1 MNEKTNNK
9 EASINKVDE
18 LVNRAQ
24 LAINDWQCSGET
36 YYLRQAQA
44 NLGSAL
50 ELAQSARTAAKAEAY
65 SLDDDDMTLPLHDT
79 PEEALKSARGDLTAG
94 EIVTVIQWRKSS
106 WHPEIS
112 VEMLL
117 GEFEEEACE
126 DGGSASEY
134 WSERIESKEMA
145 KARAELGQRLNA
157 VLKDWIDE
165 HKLEA
170 DWYEP
175 TGMKLSYQFDGK
187 NFKRI

>member
-1 MNEKTNNK
+1 MNIK
-9 EASINKVDE
+9 EESINKVDE

-50 ELAQSARTAAKAEAY
+50 ELAESARAAAMEAEKAEAY
-65 SLDDDDMTLPLHDT
+65 SVGDDDMTFLYDT
-79 PEEALKSARGDLTAG
+79 PEEALKSARDNLTAG
-94 EIVTVIQWRKSS
+94 EIVTVIQWRESS
-106 WHPEIS
+106 WRPEIDA
-112 VEMLL
+112 EKLL
-117 GEFEEEACE
+117 EDFEEDACE
-126 DGGSASEY
+126 DGGDASEY
-134 WSERIESKEMA
+134 WSERVESKEMA
-145 KARAELGQRLNA
+145 KARTELGQRLNA

-187 NFKRI
+187 NFKHI

>member
-1 MNEKTNNK
+1 MNNK

-18 LVNRAQ
+18 LVNRAH
-24 LAINDWQCSGET
+24 LDINDWQCSGET

-50 ELAQSARTAAKAEAY
+50 ELARAARVAVQAAEKAEVY
-65 SLDDDDMTLPLHDT
+65 SVGDDDMTFTLYDT
-79 PEEALKSARGDLTAG
+79 PAEALKSARDNLTAG
-94 EIVTVIQWRKSS
+94 EIVTVIQWRESN

-117 GEFEEEACE
+117 GEFEEAACE

-134 WSERIESKEMA
+134 WSDRIESKDMA
-145 KARAELGQRLNA
+145 TARTELEQRLNA

-170 DWYEP
+170 DWYKP

>member
-1 MNEKTNNK
+1 MNNK
-9 EASINKVDE
+9 EASINEVDE

-65 SLDDDDMTLPLHDT
+65 SVDDDDMTLPLHDT

-106 WHPEIS
+106 WYPEIS

-117 GEFEEEACE
+117 NEFEEEACE

-165 HKLEA
+165 HKIEA
-170 DWYEP
+170 NWYEP

>member
-1 MNEKTNNK
+1 MNNK
-9 EASINKVDE
+9 EESINKVDE

-44 NLGSAL
+44 NIGSAL
-50 ELAQSARTAAKAEAY
+50 ELARAARVAVLAAEKAEAY
-65 SLDDDDMTLPLHDT
+65 SVGDDDMTFSLYDT
-79 PEEALKSARGDLTAG
+79 PEEALESARDNLKDG
-94 EIVTVIQWRKSS
+94 EIVAVVQWRKSN

-117 GEFEEEACE
+117 GEFEEDACE
-126 DGGSASEY
+126 DGGAASEY
-134 WSERIESKEMA
+134 WSEHIESRDMVT
-145 KARAELGQRLNA
+145 ARTELGQRLNA

-165 HKLEA
+165 HQLEA

-175 TGMKLSYQFDGK
+175 TGVKLSYQFDGK

>member
-1 MNEKTNNK
+1 MNNK
-9 EASINKVDE
+9 EASINEVDE

-50 ELAQSARTAAKAEAY
+50 ELARAAHAAALAAEKEELY
-65 SLDDDDMTLPLHDT
+65 SVGDDDAFTLHDT
-79 PEEALKSARGDLTAG
+79 PEEALEEACGDLTAG
-94 EIVTVIQWRKSS
+94 EIVTVVQWRESS
-106 WHPEIS
+106 WRPEID
-112 VEMLL
+112 VEKLL
-117 GEFEEEACE
+117 ENFEEDACE
-126 DGGSASEY
+126 DGGNASEY
-134 WSERIESKEMA
+134 WGERIECERLA
-145 KARAELGQRLNA
+145 AARAELGQRLNA
-157 VLKDWIDE
+157 VLQDWIDE

-170 DWYEP
+170 DWYKP

>member
-1 MNEKTNNK
+1 MNNK

-50 ELAQSARTAAKAEAY
+50 ELARAARTAVLAAEKAEVY
-65 SLDDDDMTLPLHDT
+65 SVGDDDMTFSLYDT
-79 PEEALKSARGDLTAG
+79 PEEALKSARDNLTAG
-94 EIVTVIQWRKSS
+94 EIVAVIQWRESI

-134 WSERIESKEMA
+134 WSERIESEEMA
-145 KARAELGQRLNA
+145 KARAELEQRLNT

-170 DWYEP
+170 DWYKP

>member
-1 MNEKTNNK
+1 MNNK
-9 EASINKVDE
+9 EVSINKVDE

-65 SLDDDDMTLPLHDT
+65 SVDDDDMTLPLHDT

-106 WHPEIS
+106 WRPEID
-112 VEMLL
+112 EEKLL
-117 GEFEEEACE
+117 ENFEEDAYE
-126 DGGSASEY
+126 DGDSASEY
-134 WSERIESKEMA
+134 WSERIESESMA
-145 KARAELGQRLNA
+145 AARAELEKRLNA
-157 VLKDWIDE
+157 VLQDWIDE
-165 HKLEA
+165 HKLDA
-170 DWYEP
+170 DWYKP
-175 TGMKLSYQFDGK
+175 TGVKLSYKFDGED
-187 NFKRI
+187 FKRI

>member
-1 MNEKTNNK
+1 MNNK
-9 EASINKVDE
+9 EVSINKVDE

-65 SLDDDDMTLPLHDT
+65 SVDDDDMTLPLHDT

-106 WHPEIS
+106 
-112 VEMLL
+112 
-117 GEFEEEACE
+117 
-126 DGGSASEY
+126 
-134 WSERIESKEMA
+134 
-145 KARAELGQRLNA
+145 
-157 VLKDWIDE
+157 
-165 HKLEA
+165 
-170 DWYEP
+170 
-175 TGMKLSYQFDGK
+175 
-187 NFKRI
+187 